1 MNVEKDE
8 SQIISVITILLMA
21 TIVSY
26 FSYFSYS
33 NEEKEDFQGQDKY
46 NIPTAILRDRITHW
60 FIH

>member
-8 SQIISVITILLMA
+8 SQIISVITIFLMA

-33 NEEKEDFQGQDKY
+33 NEEKEDFQAQDKY
-46 NIPTAILRDRITHW
+46 NIPTAILRE
-60 FIH
+60 